1 MVYEPLTPLWPRSRG
16 LARGSDPMRWFTR
29 LVRRALPD
37 DEPELD
43 APTLADLQRAR
54 LEAERKLTETRRAGR
69 EISFLA
75 DTARRLRT
83 RDNFSERMDHLF
95 GRDG

>member
-1 MVYEPLTPLWPRSRG
+1 MVFEPPTLLWPRSRG
-16 LARGSDPMRWFTR
+16 LARESDSMRWFLR

-37 DEPELD
+37 DEPESG
-43 APTLADLQRAR
+43 APTFADIQRGR